1 MNPYE
6 LMLMMHPEAE
16 EARHREIID
25 RIRQTVESRGGSW
38 LEVDEWG
45 RRKLTYEIDHQSEAF
60 YYVLEFDSTA
70 EALEEITRVLAI
82 TDGVMRF
89 LPVIRPKPPAPSA
102 EVAAA
107 EARS

>member
-6 LMLMMHPEAE
+6 LMLMMHPDAD

-25 RIRQTVESRGGSW
+25 RIRETVESRGGSW

-45 RRKLTYEIDHQSEAF
+45 RRKLAYEIDHQAEGV

-70 EALEEITRVLAI
+70 EALEEVSRVLAI

-89 LPVIRPKPPAPSA
+89 MAVNRPKPPSAPPA
-102 EVAAA
+102 DA
-107 EARS
+107 